1 MVCCLS
7 ACLKPTKHAGGG
19 DAPLCLFLMVMV
31 MMVMMVMMVAL
42 MLRCPESSAK
52 SDLLAYLQRII
63 LYCHQLSITSKVS
76 EGYV

>member
-1 MVCCLS
+1 MMVI
-7 ACLKPTKHAGGG
+7 
-19 DAPLCLFLMVMV
+19 MV